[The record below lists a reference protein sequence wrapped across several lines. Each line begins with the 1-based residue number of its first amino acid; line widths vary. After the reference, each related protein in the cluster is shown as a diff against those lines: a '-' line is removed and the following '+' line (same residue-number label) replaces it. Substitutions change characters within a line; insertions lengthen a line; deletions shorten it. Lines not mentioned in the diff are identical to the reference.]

1 MVSFSVRERY
11 SSLITA
17 LREYNHHFHERKQAM
32 YKCKVFMVL
41 TLGAAITMTGFIG
54 CSSKK
59 KVVEAPKETV
69 KPAPKKPE
77 PPKVVPKAPE
87 KKEAAVPADLK
98 FQTVYFD
105 FDNAAIRSDQRN
117 VLTKNAQLLNQ
128 YKTVKVRLEGHCD
141 ERGTEEYNMA
151 LGQRRADAVERFL
164 SDYGISG
171 ARVSSIS
178 YGEMRPAA
186 SGQGESSWSKNRR
199 CELVI
204 TAK

>member
-1 MVSFSVRERY
+1 
-11 SSLITA
+11 
-17 LREYNHHFHERKQAM
+17 
-32 YKCKVFMVL
+32 MVL
-41 TLGAAITMTGFIG
+41 TLGVAVFMTGIIG

-59 KVVEAPKETV
+59 QVVEAPKKEAV

-77 PPKVVPKAPE
+77 PPKVVPKTPE
-87 KKEAAVPADLK
+87 RKEAIVPADLK
-98 FQTVYFD
+98 FQTIYFD
-105 FDNAAIRSDQRN
+105 FDKSNIRSDQRSS
-117 VLTKNAQLLNQ
+117 LTKNAQLLNQ
-128 YKTVKVRLEGHCD
+128 YKTVKIRLEGHCD

-171 ARVSSIS
+171 SRITSIS
-178 YGEMRPAA
+178 YGEMRPAD
-186 SGQGESSWSKNRR
+186 SGHNDAAWAKNRR